1 MSDLK
6 KLVSMTDADIAAL
19 SYENARELLTTVVE
33 ALDDSALPLSEL
45 MKLWE
50 IGEKITKV
58 CEAHLAAAAEKLADG
73 LPSADN

>member
-6 KLVSMTDADIAAL
+6 KLLALSESDIAAL
-19 SYENARELLTTVVE
+19 PYESARELLTTVVD
-33 ALDDSALPLSEL
+33 ALDDSTLPLSDL

-50 IGEKITKV
+50 IGEKITAV

-73 LPSADN
+73 LPAADN

>member
-6 KLVSMTDADIAAL
+6 KLLALTDADIAAL
-19 SYENARELLTTVVE
+19 SYENARELLTTVVD
-33 ALDDSALPLSEL
+33 ALDDSTLPLSDL

-58 CEAHLAAAAEKLADG
+58 AEAHLAAAAEKLSDG